1 MSRLTDVEY
10 GLLFGD
16 ADKRLRALRTGTV
29 QTCERHPDD
38 LWPHDGCAGPGMD
51 VTGSLELLGDAL
63 DLIASL
69 APGEAPLR
77 EWLMARPDLDATRR
91 MPAGWTLDG
100 GQF

>member
-1 MSRLTDVEY
+1 MSRLTDFEY

-69 APGEAPLR
+69 APGSMALR